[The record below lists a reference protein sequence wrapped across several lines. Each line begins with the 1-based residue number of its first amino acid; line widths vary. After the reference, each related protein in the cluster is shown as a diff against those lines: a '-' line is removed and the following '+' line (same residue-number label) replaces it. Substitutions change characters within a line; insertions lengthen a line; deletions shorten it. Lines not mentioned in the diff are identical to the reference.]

1 MKKLLHFL
9 LFASILG
16 TTIPAFSV
24 ERGDPLK
31 GQPAVRNRI
40 LYLPNRFE
48 VSPSLGVSFLQDYKH
63 TFLVGV
69 KAEYHL
75 NDYLSFG
82 FSGHFSPFSMNTGLT
97 DEILATLPPQ
107 LEEDTWVN
115 PTPSKDAMKSALNE
129 IKLVMGPHIA
139 YTPAFGKMGLF
150 STVFFN
156 FDVYFFGG
164 LGIIMFE
171 PGNLKPYI
179 DTPNEYSQH
188 VTSGSAGQKLHIIV
202 EEENGGWR
210 FGPQAGLG
218 LHIYLNEWMAF
229 NTEFRWMYIKRN
241 AAGFD
246 RNGDRVY
253 AQIES
258 ENNMTRDWVIV
269 NAQDESWE
277 NTMFFHFGLSM
288 FFPQFAPRSN

>member
-9 LFASILG
+9 LFVSILG
-16 TTIPAFSV
+16 TSVSSFAV

-31 GQPAVRNRI
+31 GQPAVRKRV
-40 LYLPNRFE
+40 LYLPGRFE
-48 VSPSLGVSFLQDYKH
+48 VTPSVGVSFLQDYRH
-63 TFLVGV
+63 SFLVGA

-82 FSGHFSPFSMNTGLT
+82 FAAHFSPFSMNTGLT
-97 DEILATLPPQ
+97 DEIQATLPNQ
-107 LEEDTWVN
+107 LEDDTWVN
-115 PTPSKDAMKSALNE
+115 PTPSKNAMMDALNE
-129 IKLVMGPHIA
+129 IKLVMGPHIT

-164 LGIIMFE
+164 LGIVMFE
-171 PGNLKPYI
+171 AGDLSPYT
-179 DTPNEYSQH
+179 DTPAEYRQA
-188 VTSGSAGQKLHIIV
+188 VTAGTAGQKLHIIV
-202 EEENGGWR
+202 EEENGGLR

-218 LHIYLNEWMAF
+218 FHFYLNSWMAV
-229 NTEFRWMYIKRN
+229 NMEFRWMYVKRN

-246 RNGDRVY
+246 RNGDRIY
-253 AQIES
+253 ELIEA
-258 ENNMTRDWVIV
+258 EGMVRDWVVV
-269 NAQDESWE
+269 NNKDESWE